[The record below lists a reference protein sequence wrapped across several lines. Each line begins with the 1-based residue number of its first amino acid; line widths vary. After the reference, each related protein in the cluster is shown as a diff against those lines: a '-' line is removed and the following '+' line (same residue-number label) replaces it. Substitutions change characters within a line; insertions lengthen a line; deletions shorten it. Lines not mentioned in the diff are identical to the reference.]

1 MDDLRA
7 DRQERAEYAVEV
19 AKQIW
24 TAELDYSLES
34 VKELNAMLGAL
45 HDNAEQMGLDRIATM
60 NLGWTFGSYLG
71 EVMLRHEF
79 GELGFEWAE
88 EEDGEPILVCRPKDD
103 SQGFRLQGIRPLT
116 KCVKRLEYGG
126 EDDLVQYYI
135 ETLSMAQ
142 GA

>member
-45 HDNAEQMGLDRIATM
+45 HDNAEQMGLDRIA
-60 NLGWTFGSYLG
+60 L
-71 EVMLRHEF
+71 
-79 GELGFEWAE
+79 
-88 EEDGEPILVCRPKDD
+88 
-103 SQGFRLQGIRPLT
+103 
-116 KCVKRLEYGG
+116 
-126 EDDLVQYYI
+126 
-135 ETLSMAQ
+135 
-142 GA
+142 